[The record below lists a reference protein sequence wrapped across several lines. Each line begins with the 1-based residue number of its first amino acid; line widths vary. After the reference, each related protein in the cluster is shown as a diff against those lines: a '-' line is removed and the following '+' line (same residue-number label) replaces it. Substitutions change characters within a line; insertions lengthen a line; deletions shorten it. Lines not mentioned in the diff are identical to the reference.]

1 MLMILKLNY
10 YNELVSFLCVINISS
25 DFKKNLFQGKVATE
39 KMTATEYNMWNTENN
54 AEEIKL

>member
-25 DFKKNLFQGKVATE
+25 DFKKNLFQAKVATE
-39 KMTATEYNMWNTENN
+39 KMTATEYNM
-54 AEEIKL
+54 